1 MKKKAKEL
9 KIGDKIKIAGK
20 SCVIENIEF
29 ADTAGKSSIKGKE
42 ISRKCRIE
50 AKTKEGERIVI
61 IRPDDY
67 PFEVE
72 S

>member
-9 KIGDKIKIAGK
+9 KVGDKITIAGK
-20 SCVIENIEF
+20 SCVVDRIEF

-42 ISRKCRIE
+42 TARKCRIE

-67 PFEVE
+67 LFETE
-72 S
+72 